1 MALIWSKN
9 FEEENMDKLVL
20 YLQIRAEF
28 ENIPFN
34 LTAEYLEEMFEAG
47 TRNFF
52 GVIVNEQKQMLFDSE
67 EPSPGF
73 FSSFV
78 LPN

>member
-1 MALIWSKN
+1 
-9 FEEENMDKLVL
+9 MDRLVF
-20 YLQIRAEF
+20 YLQLRAEV
-28 ENIPFN
+28 ENIPFD
-34 LTAEYLEEMFEAG
+34 LTQEYLEELFELG

-52 GVIVNEQKQMLFDSE
+52 GVEINEEKRMLYDLQ

>member
-1 MALIWSKN
+1 
-9 FEEENMDKLVL
+9 MDKVVL

-34 LTAEYLEEMFEAG
+34 LTAEYLEEMFELG

-52 GVIVNEQKQMLFDSE
+52 GVAVDEQKQMLFDLQ

-73 FSSFV
+73 FSSFI